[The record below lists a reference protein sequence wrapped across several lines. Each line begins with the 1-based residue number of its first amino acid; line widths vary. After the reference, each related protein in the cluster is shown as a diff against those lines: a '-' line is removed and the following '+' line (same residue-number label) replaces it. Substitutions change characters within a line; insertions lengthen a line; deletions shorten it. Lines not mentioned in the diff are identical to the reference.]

1 METSKRRPTIAIDVD
16 GVLRNNLGILVKLY
30 NDTYRNV
37 YHKNLDMTVD
47 DVKKFKV
54 EESFPLIEEI
64 VHVKP
69 SDFFFHL
76 HAKDVFLDAPA
87 YDNIKECINRL
98 KEVADVVIVTYQKDY
113 INKKF
118 TLEWLE
124 KNGIEPNGICFVRDK
139 TLIHADALIDDNDWN
154 FLGTHCSTSVL
165 VTQPYNKDVNLDELI
180 TKTNSKQIVRV
191 DSFED
196 FTVKYLKGE
205 IVL

>member
-16 GVLRNNLGILVKLY
+16 GVLRNNLGIMVDLY
-30 NDTYRNV
+30 NDKMASIN
-37 YHKNLDMTVD
+37 HKELAMTTD
-47 DVKKFKV
+47 DVKVFKV
-54 EESFPLIEEI
+54 EESFPLLESMFFI
-64 VHVKP
+64 KP
-69 SDFFFHL
+69 SDFFFQQ
-76 HAKDVFLDAPA
+76 HAKEVFLDSPA

-113 INKKF
+113 TNKKYA
-118 TLEWLE
+118 LEWLQ
-124 KNGIEPNGICFVRDK
+124 KNGIDPNGICFVSDK
-139 TLIHADALIDDNDWN
+139 TIVHADALIDDNDWN
-154 FLGTHCSTSVL
+154 LLGSHYSTGVL

-180 TKTNSKQIVRV
+180 TKTNCRQIVRV

>member
-1 METSKRRPTIAIDVD
+1 METSKRRPTIAVDVD

-54 EESFPLIEEI
+54 EESFPLVEEM
-64 VHVKP
+64 VHLKP
-69 SDFFFHL
+69 SDFFFCL
-76 HAKDVFLDAPA
+76 NAKQVFLDAPA

-113 INKKF
+113 TNKKYA
-118 TLEWLE
+118 LEWLQ
-124 KNGIEPNGICFVRDK
+124 KNGIDPNGICFVRDK
-139 TLIHADALIDDNDWN
+139 TIVHADALIDDNDWN
-154 FLGTHCSTSVL
+154 LLGSHCSTGVL

-180 TKTNSKQIVRV
+180 TKTNCRQIVRV

>member
-1 METSKRRPTIAIDVD
+1 METSKKRPVIAVDVD

-30 NDTYRNV
+30 NDTYRNI
-37 YHKNLDMTVD
+37 YHKNLGMTVD

-54 EESFPLIEEI
+54 EESFPLVEKMI
-64 VHVKP
+64 HVKP
-69 SDFFFHL
+69 SNFFFSL
-76 HAKDVFLDAPA
+76 NAKEVFLDAPA

-113 INKKF
+113 RNKRY

-124 KNGIEPNGICFVRDK
+124 NTGIDPNGICFLRDK
-139 TLIHADALIDDNDWN
+139 TLVHADALIDDNDWN
-154 FLGTHCSTSVL
+154 FLGTHCGTAVL

-196 FTVKYLKGE
+196 FTVKYLNGE